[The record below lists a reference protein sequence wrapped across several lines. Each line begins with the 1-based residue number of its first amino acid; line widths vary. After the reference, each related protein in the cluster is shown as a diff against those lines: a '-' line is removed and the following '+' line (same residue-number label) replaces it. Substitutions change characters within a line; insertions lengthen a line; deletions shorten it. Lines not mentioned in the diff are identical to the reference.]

1 VGAVDT
7 PTVEIQP
14 VIGDRILETE
24 NSRLTF
30 ENAMLRQRCHEATA
44 AVHQASAAAA
54 TMASMAQVATVP
66 LTMPGG
72 CYSVQVPVLTP
83 NYTNVTPMA
92 LDEFALALPRFGLYP
107 PVYVAHPGLQATMP
121 TPVLAAAAYGQ
132 DWRAVE
138 QPINDADAAN
148 SMAPRRS
155 SQEPT
160 TLMLRNLPND
170 YTRAMCLKLFDDA
183 GFTGQY
189 DFFYLPI
196 DFKSNCG
203 LGYAFVNL
211 IDSPTVGRFWKIFEG
226 FNAWQLPS
234 QKVLSVRWSS
244 PLQGFEAHVERF
256 RNSPVMHAGVPD
268 EHKPVVFSNG
278 SRVPF
283 PAPTKTLQAPRARQ
297 GRVVGAV
304 A

>member
-203 LGYAFVNL
+203 GVCFCEFDRFT
-211 IDSPTVGRFWKIFEG
+211 DSWTFLEDLRGIQRLATPKPEG
-226 FNAWQLPS
+226 AVCSLEQSFA
-234 QKVLSVRWSS
+234 
-244 PLQGFEAHVERF
+244 RF
-256 RNSPVMHAGVPD
+256 RGPCGAIPKQPRHACR
-268 EHKPVVFSNG
+268 G
-278 SRVPF
+278 S
-283 PAPTKTLQAPRARQ
+283 
-297 GRVVGAV
+297 
-304 A
+304 